1 MIIHL
6 PRLSESVVI
15 PTLASNREEA
25 REKMYMPSAET
36 PFRYVKDTQPL
47 VPVHNTYKH
56 RNLQGD
62 TLAYIC

>member
-6 PRLSESVVI
+6 PQLSESVVI

-36 PFRYVKDTQPL
+36 PFRYVKDTQPP
-47 VPVHNTYKH
+47 VPGHNTYKH
-56 RNLQGD
+56 THVQGD